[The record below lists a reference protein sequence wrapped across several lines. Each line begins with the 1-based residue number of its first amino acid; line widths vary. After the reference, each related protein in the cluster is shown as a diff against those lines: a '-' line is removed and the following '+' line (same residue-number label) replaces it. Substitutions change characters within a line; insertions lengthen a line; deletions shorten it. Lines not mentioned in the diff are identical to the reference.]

1 MEAAFITM
9 KDTEFAIY
17 EIIRSLIDKQINGT
31 IAAKKLGL
39 SVRQTKR
46 LKAKVVKG
54 GAKAIIHGNRGR
66 ESNRKIKP
74 KILEKAKKLLK
85 EKYKDFGPT
94 FAQEKLEEAHRI
106 VLSVETVRKAMTE
119 EKIWK
124 PKLRRE
130 NGEYHAWRPRMECYG
145 EMQQFDGSYHKWFE
159 DRGPETC
166 LLASIDDATGR
177 ITKAKFEKNEGVQ
190 AVFRFWKEYTQRLG
204 KPLRIYLD
212 RFSTYKI
219 NHKSAEDNHELMTQ
233 FQRAAKELGI
243 GLISAHSP
251 QAKGRIERLFQTLQD
266 RLVKELRLAGISDVE
281 TANKFLEEVFVPE
294 FNRKFAVVPAKKT
307 DLHRALSESEKKRLD
322 SVFSIRSERK
332 VNNDF
337 TLSFKNQWLQLEKVQ
352 PTTVLRRDTVTVEER
367 LDGTVHLRM
376 RNAKLAYHVTAERAR
391 KEKEQV
397 TALAPKQQTKPPS
410 DHPWR
415 KFSYGKQNEKIL
427 RPTTLNYN
435 TLLLTKQV

>member
-1 MEAAFITM
+1 M

-17 EIIRSLIDKQINGT
+17 EIIKSLIDKKINGT
-31 IAAKKLGL
+31 EASKLLFL

-54 GAKAIIHGNRGR
+54 GISAMLHGNRGR
-66 ESNRKIKP
+66 ESNRKIKSE
-74 KILEKAKKLLK
+74 ILEKAKKLLK

-94 FAQEKLEEAHRI
+94 FAQEKLEEVHKI
-106 VLSVETVRKAMTE
+106 ILSVETVRKTMTE
-119 EKIWK
+119 EKLWK

-159 DRGPETC
+159 DRGPELC
-166 LLASIDDATGR
+166 LLASIDDATGK
-177 ITKAKFEKNEGVQ
+177 ITKAKFEKNEGVH
-190 AVFRFWKEYTQRLG
+190 AVFRFWKEYMEKLG
-204 KPLRIYLD
+204 KPLKIYLD

-233 FQRAAKELGI
+233 FQRAMKELGTE
-243 GLISAHSP
+243 LISAHSP

-294 FNRKFAVVPAKKT
+294 FNRKFAVVPVKKT
-307 DLHRALSESEKKRLD
+307 DLHRALSESEKKRIT

-337 TLSFKNQWLQLEKVQ
+337 TLSFKNQWFQLEKVQ
-352 PTTVLRRDTVTVEER
+352 PLTVLRRDTVTVEER

-376 RNAKLAYHVTAERAR
+376 RNAELAYHVMEERPK

-397 TALAPKQQTKPPS
+397 TALAPKAPTKPS
-410 DHPWR
+410 ADNPWR
-415 KFSYGKQNEKIL
+415 KFSYGKQNEKSS
-427 RPTTLNYN
+427 RAPTYYYN